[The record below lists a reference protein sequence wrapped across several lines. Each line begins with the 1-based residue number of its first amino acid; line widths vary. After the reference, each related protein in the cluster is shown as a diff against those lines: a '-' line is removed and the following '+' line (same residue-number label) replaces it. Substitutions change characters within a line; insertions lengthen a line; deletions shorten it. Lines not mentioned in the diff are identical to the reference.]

1 MTGFLLDKIASAL
14 TQKALM
20 LGVLTALSLPIQ
32 AHEILVD
39 GEPANDWI
47 EGLVNSENVPCC
59 GDNDCYALPADALQI
74 SPEGAFKV
82 DIGGSWFT
90 VPEQN
95 LLRDRSPDGRP
106 WICPMKKSS
115 AAGYLY
121 TVQGVRCLLLPM
133 GV

>member
-1 MTGFLLDKIASAL
+1 MIGSLMEKIASVL
-14 TQKALM
+14 TQKALI
-20 LGVLTALSLPIQ
+20 LGMLTAVALPIQ
-32 AHEILVD
+32 AHEIHVD
-39 GEPANDWI
+39 GDRENDWI

-59 GDNDCYALPADALQI
+59 GDNDCYPLPAEGLQI

-82 DIGGSWFT
+82 AIGGSWFT

-106 WICPMKKSS
+106 WICPMQRSS

-121 TVQGVRCLLLPM
+121 TIEGVRCLLLPM

>member
-1 MTGFLLDKIASAL
+1 MTHFSMVRIGAFFA
-14 TQKALM
+14 QKALM
-20 LGVLTALSLPIQ
+20 LSLVTAMSLPIQ

-39 GEPANDWI
+39 GDPGNDWI
-47 EGLVNSENVPCC
+47 EGLANSENVPCC
-59 GDNDCYALPADALQI
+59 GDNDCYPLPAHALQI
-74 SPEGAFKV
+74 SSEGTFKV
-82 DIGGSWFT
+82 EIGGSWFP
-90 VPEQN
+90 VPEQH

-106 WICPMKKSS
+106 WICPMKRSS